1 MTVADPEIV
10 GGVCGRSRAAEGRE
24 GWSVHGQESGEG
36 APHNLFSILDL
47 KMASFGALWVPVGDA
62 SPSPLD
68 PPLLY
73 ERVSATMRSLIRL

>member
-47 KMASFGALWVPVGDA
+47 KMASFGALWVPVGMHPHPPWIRHCCMNV
-62 SPSPLD
+62 SLPLCA
-68 PPLLY
+68 L
-73 ERVSATMRSLIRL
+73 